1 MEMAVE
7 WRIDLLV
14 TSSRNQIDNLSLGG
28 HEMLEMTDCYT
39 ARNYSVV
46 ARGQVWITWRRLC
59 VTDQSEYFCWGKTKI
74 HESLKNLKTKLPV
87 RHKMLK
93 DTASV

>member
-46 ARGQVWITWRRLC
+46 ARGQVWIT
-59 VTDQSEYFCWGKTKI
+59 
-74 HESLKNLKTKLPV
+74 
-87 RHKMLK
+87 
-93 DTASV
+93 